1 MSKKNLKSLLTKS
14 PEKTYWLALILIL
27 SIASL
32 LRFNGIN
39 WDQGFGFT
47 PHPDERAILMKVWE
61 IEFPSLSNLSILFD
75 RSAST
80 WNPHWFP
87 YGSLPIYLLEI
98 LQSIWGALTGSEI
111 FDPRSMARSLSTLAD
126 LGTIA
131 GTALLARVCFG
142 NRVSLLAS
150 LLVSF
155 SVIHIQLS
163 NFFAFDTFVSLFA
176 VWTLFFLYRVAQKGR
191 LRDSVIAGILVGLGL
206 ASKISFFPILGV
218 FLFSHVIG
226 SISYYFEPKKI
237 LFPISI
243 AIKNLGVGLLLGLIA
258 FVLAEP
264 YAILDWNQFIADTT
278 EQSEMVRR
286 IRDYPYTRQYIDT
299 TPYLY
304 QITQLGRWGLGWPLT
319 IIGLIGAISALVCK
333 RHWALGT
340 FTVAT
345 MFACGLLLTLSNS
358 ILMILVASG
367 LAFFILIINFLLRG
381 SKSLETTLILSWVI
395 PYALIVGSF
404 EVKFTR
410 YLLPIIP
417 LLVILGSAFLVQL
430 TRSPQNSI
438 KKLGYLGSIL
448 VIFSTITFGLAFQ
461 NIYATPHPGVAAS
474 DWINQ
479 NVPLNSSLLKEHW
492 EESLPS
498 LEKYNVRELPIYDP
512 DTPPKLNKM
521 SESLSETDYL
531 IIFSNRLYGTVT
543 RIPERY
549 PLMSGY
555 YNALFSG
562 DLGFQP
568 VHIENSYMSFA
579 NIEIY
584 EDSFSRPNL
593 PSVDKP
599 IFPRDRISINGGF
612 ADESFS
618 VYDHPK
624 IIIFFNSEKL
634 EPTRLKTIIE
644 QKSMDF
650 ISVNREKA
658 VPASKENTASL
669 MMSESTKASQE
680 KGGTWSNI
688 IHTDSTSNRYPIFFW
703 IACLTLISLIS
714 FPIGYLMFSTFD
726 DKGFLFAKTLGLL
739 MVCFTAW
746 ILSSLHIMRFG
757 QSSLWFGIALVS
769 TISICITIKKYREI
783 FKYIS
788 ANWSKIISLEILF
801 LGSFL
806 AFTLI
811 RMMNP
816 DLWHPYRGG
825 EKPMDMAYLNAV
837 LKSTYMPPYDPW
849 FSGGYL
855 NYYYWGQFI
864 VASLIHL
871 TGITTEVAYNLAIA
885 TFFALTTCSVY
896 SIGRNILSRKKNPNK
911 ISPVIAGLFSILFV
925 CVLGNLDGLYQV
937 WDSIRYGSNIF
948 TDFDYWRSSRMMQ
961 PDPPGHEI
969 TEFPFFTFLFSDLH
983 AHLIS
988 IPFTLLVMGLALQIT
1003 RNDFGNIWWKSLPS
1017 LSVLGLSVGCLAAIN
1032 TWDVPIYTVIAMG
1045 SLLIAELRQIG
1056 GLNSLVFFRVIWKSA
1071 YVLTIAYFS
1080 FLPYHLNSITFFNW
1094 IEKTT
1099 NTTTFSQFISIN
1111 GLFLAIAFSW
1121 CLYSVF
1127 PFIAHQNV
1135 IRFSA
1140 KHLTERIYSSHPK
1153 FLALIL
1159 ITVLLF
1165 GYLIVA
1171 LSSGMLGGAIP
1182 LSMLMIFVL
1191 VSYCFLEFKN
1201 SKSSYSDSFFPC
1213 LLAIG
1218 AFSVVIGVDIWRI
1231 EGDIDRMNTV
1241 FKFYL
1246 HVWII
1251 LGIAAAYFLYQLIT
1265 QMSFSL
1271 KSTLSYCWVVF
1282 IFLLISSSLIY
1293 TMFGT
1298 VDRLQDR
1305 FYKSVTTF
1313 TLDGYEFVRDGI
1325 YRDENGDV
1333 SLSADMA
1340 AIRWI
1345 RDNIE
1350 GSPVILEGVTPTYR
1364 WGSRISIHTGLPTV
1378 VGWEWHQQQQ
1388 RWEYRNEINSR
1399 MADVNAIYTT
1409 PGFEL
1414 AGNLIDKYGVKY
1426 IVIGEVEKLYYPD
1439 SGLRKIYEGLDGKL
1453 EKIYEADGVIIMK
1466 VRDL

>member
-1 MSKKNLKSLLTKS
+1 MSRKNLKTLLTKS

-61 IEFPSLSNLSILFD
+61 IEFPSLSNLSVLFD

-98 LQSIWGALTGSEI
+98 LQSIWAALTGSEI

-131 GTALLARVCFG
+131 GTALLAKVCFG
-142 NRVSLLAS
+142 NRVSLMAS

-191 LRDSVIAGILVGLGL
+191 LRDSVIAGILIGLGL

-218 FLFSHVIG
+218 FFFSHLIG
-226 SISYYFEPKKI
+226 SIAYYFEPRMNI
-237 LFPISI
+237 FPISI
-243 AIKNLGVGLLLGLIA
+243 AIKNLGIGLLIGLIT
-258 FVLAEP
+258 FILAEP

-319 IIGLIGAISALVCK
+319 ILGLIGVISALVSK
-333 RHWALGT
+333 RHWILGT

-345 MFACGLLLTLSNS
+345 VFALGFLLTSSNS

-395 PYALIVGSF
+395 LYALIVGSF

-430 TRSPQNSI
+430 TRSPRNSI

-474 DWINQ
+474 NWINE
-479 NVPLNSSLLKEHW
+479 NVPRNSSLLKEHW
-492 EESLPS
+492 EESLPD
-498 LEKYNVRELPIYDP
+498 LEKYHVSELPIYDP
-512 DTPPKLNKM
+512 DTLPKLNKM
-521 SESLSETDYL
+521 AESLSEADYL

-549 PLMSGY
+549 PLMTGY

-562 DLGFQP
+562 DLGFKP
-568 VHIENSYMSFA
+568 VHIESSHMSFA
-579 NIEIY
+579 NIKIY

-593 PSVDKP
+593 PSVDEA
-599 IFPRDRISINGGF
+599 IFSEDGISINGGF

-624 IIIFFNSEKL
+624 VIIFLNFEKL
-634 EPTRLKTIIE
+634 DGPKLKTIIE
-644 QKSMDF
+644 QNSMDF
-650 ISVNREKA
+650 ISDNQYKVD
-658 VPASKENTASL
+658 PISKEKTTHL
-669 MMSESTKASQE
+669 MMSDSTKAGQE

-739 MVCFTAW
+739 MVCFIAW
-746 ILSSLHIMRFG
+746 ILSSLHIMGFG
-757 QSSLWFGIALVS
+757 KSSLWLSIALVS
-769 TISICITIKKYREI
+769 MISILITIKKYREI
-783 FKYIS
+783 LKYLS
-788 ANWSKIISLEILF
+788 ANWPKIISLEILF

-825 EKPMDMAYLNAV
+825 EKPMDLAYLNAV
-837 LKSTYMPPYDPW
+837 IKSTYMPPYDPW

-855 NYYYWGQFI
+855 NYYYWGQFV

-871 TGITTEVAYNLAIA
+871 TGITTEIAYNLAIA
-885 TFFALTTCSVY
+885 TFFALSTCSVY

-911 ISPVIAGLFSILFV
+911 INPVIAGIISILFV

-937 WDSIRYGSNIF
+937 WDSVRFGSNIF
-948 TDFDYWRSSRMMQ
+948 TDFDYWRSSRMMH

-969 TEFPFFTFLFSDLH
+969 TEFPFFTFLFADLH

-988 IPFTLLVMGLALQIT
+988 IPFTLLVVGLSLHIT
-1003 RNDFGNIWWKSLPS
+1003 RNNISNIWWKSLPT
-1017 LSVLGLSVGCLAAIN
+1017 LSILGLSVGCLAAVN
-1032 TWDVPIYTVIAMG
+1032 TWDVPIYIAIAIG

-1056 GLNSLVFFRVIWKSA
+1056 GLNSLTLFKVVWKST
-1071 YVLTIAYFS
+1071 YVLTLAYFS
-1080 FLPYHLNSITFFNW
+1080 FLPYHLNSVTFFNW
-1094 IEKTT
+1094 IERTT
-1099 NTTTFSQFISIN
+1099 NTTTFLQFISIN

-1121 CLYSVF
+1121 CLYSVY
-1127 PFIAHQNV
+1127 PFITHQNS
-1135 IRFSA
+1135 IQFSA
-1140 KHLTERIYSSHPK
+1140 KPLTKKLYRSHPK

-1171 LSSGMLGGAIP
+1171 LSSGILGGAIP
-1182 LSMLMIFVL
+1182 LSVLMIFLL
-1191 VSYCFLEFKN
+1191 VSSCFFVFKN

-1251 LGIAAAYFLYQLIT
+1251 LGIAAAYFLYNLINQL
-1265 QMSFSL
+1265 SFSL
-1271 KSTLSYCWVVF
+1271 KSTFSYCWAIF
-1282 IFLLISSSLIY
+1282 IFLLVSSSLIY
-1293 TMFGT
+1293 TAFGT
-1298 VDRLQDR
+1298 ADRLQDR
-1305 FYKSVTTF
+1305 FYKSVTAF
-1313 TLDGYEFVRDGI
+1313 TLDGYEFMKDGI
-1325 YRDENGDV
+1325 YKDEKGDIN
-1333 SLSADMA
+1333 LSADMA
-1340 AIRWI
+1340 AIRWL

-1364 WGSRISIHTGLPTV
+1364 WGGRISIHTGLPTV
-1378 VGWEWHQQQQ
+1378 IGWEWHQQQQ

-1399 MADVNAIYTT
+1399 MADVNSIYTT

-1426 IVIGEVEKLYYPD
+1426 IVIGEVEKLYYP
-1439 SGLRKIYEGLDGKL
+1439 SNGLRKIYEGLGGKL
-1453 EKIYEADGVIIMK
+1453 EKIYDAEGVIIMK